1 MGYSGYLYFT
11 KKIFNMPVLI
21 KDLNKDLAVTDTL
34 LCASAYTQAT
44 AYTPENKCLNPTAA
58 NPLQGG
64 TIRLKGSLNNQ
75 YQIITAKD
83 LYNFYPDVVYKNFW
97 FNPGIMI
104 ASGSTQYPA
113 NRVSGSIEDWFWFS
127 TSSNSSLIY
136 PFRIHVDFYSFSAST
151 YLYYPA
157 EGDGYATVNWY
168 GGVNNP
174 DSTVGSQ
181 ITATTITNHGT
192 GSYGYKMAFSDIAS
206 IYGCSGE
213 VTGFGRMSNP
223 GSSFT
228 KTNASSVVRLS
239 MASNLTYYGDNR
251 ADYTAA
257 KWFKTSQSL
266 LTGTDVWN
274 RNMRCRYLKQ
284 PDDRYDIATDLL
296 IIDSYKFVATYT
308 ATHHRNIKCTY
319 SWHFPE
325 QQTHSVQHCLCTVA
339 SGSTYNEAVNSSNYI
354 AEIQVIT
361 TPTSVQQV
369 NDYEF
374 SNLSFTGPW
383 PTTGYYCLRATRT
396 SGGISCTANL
406 NAAKIVDGVRTEI
419 GTEMVDIGPEHRS
432 AQLLINGSKMERYDD
447 SLVLEFNLD
456 FDSNT

>member
-1 MGYSGYLYFT
+1 
-11 KKIFNMPVLI
+11 MPVLI

-34 LCASAYTQAT
+34 LCASAYTPAT
-44 AYTPENKCLNPTAA
+44 AYTTEDKCLNPTAA

-75 YQIITAKD
+75 YQIITAKN

-104 ASGSTQYPA
+104 VSGSTQYPA

-127 TSSNSSLIY
+127 TSSNNSLIY

-157 EGDGYATVNWY
+157 EGDGYATVSWY

-174 DSTVGSQ
+174 GSTVGSK
-181 ITATTITNHGT
+181 ISETNITNHGT
-192 GSYGYKMAFSDIAS
+192 GGHGYKMAFSDIAS

-257 KWFKTSQSL
+257 KWIKTSQSL

-284 PDDRYDIATDLL
+284 PDDRYDVATDLL
-296 IIDSYKFVATYT
+296 IIDSYKFVANTG
-308 ATHHRNIKCTY
+308 ATSNYNYVLATTITRGSYNQVVQIRVETFAASTY
-319 SWHFPE
+319 STLFTAANQRTNEIITLDQYADSKTQSVTIYSSTVNTSYLGIRVTPLTINTSGNVGLHNSSYLLFTPPHGGWS
-325 QQTHSVQHCLCTVA
+325 TSSVQNPMQFYTSCSNATSESVLMTI
-339 SGSTYNEAVNSSNYI
+339 EVN
-354 AEIQVIT
+354 
-361 TPTSVQQV
+361 
-369 NDYEF
+369 
-374 SNLSFTGPW
+374 G
-383 PTTGYYCLRATRT
+383 
-396 SGGISCTANL
+396 
-406 NAAKIVDGVRTEI
+406 
-419 GTEMVDIGPEHRS
+419 
-432 AQLLINGSKMERYDD
+432 
-447 SLVLEFNLD
+447 
-456 FDSNT
+456 